1 MTNKDVMCLIVQED
15 STNTKRVGN
24 LLYRFQTDSKWFQQD
39 SSKSL
44 TYILSNTGAGTQYSS
59 YGCLYKNSNTSWGA
73 QVLNNSGNDI
83 YLYLGLKNTVNLS

>member
-1 MTNKDVMCLIVQED
+1 MFNSSKIAQTQKELVICCI
-15 STNTKRVGN
+15 G
-24 LLYRFQTDSKWFQQD
+24 FQTDSKWFQQD